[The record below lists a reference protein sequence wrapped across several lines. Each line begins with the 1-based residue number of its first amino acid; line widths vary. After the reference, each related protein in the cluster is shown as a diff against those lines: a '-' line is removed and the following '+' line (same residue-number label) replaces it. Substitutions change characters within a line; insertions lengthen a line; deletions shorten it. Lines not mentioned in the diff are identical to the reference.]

1 MGKFMLI
8 GGGDV
13 GRGRTNY
20 ETGLIDLEV
29 VKMTQKDN
37 PNFLFIGLA
46 SSFSD
51 SYYDTMKKIYQEL
64 GCTCS
69 YLKKKNILNN
79 PDIVEN
85 KIKMADIIYFCGGD
99 TIKLVNDLKE
109 YGIDSLLKEAI
120 FEGTVIAGMSAGA
133 IMSCYSG
140 YSDALKLRDEGDSFS
155 FVLGLN
161 FLDIV
166 ICPHYEKNSEKDLE
180 LKEDLVGKNMTVYAL
195 ENGVALKI
203 LGNDYQV
210 ITSIA
215 GRKAY
220 RCFYNQNGEY
230 IVEELSDKGTFIN
243 E

>member
-37 PNFLFIGLA
+37 PNFLFVGLA
-46 SSFSD
+46 SNFSD

-79 PDIVEN
+79 PDIVKN

-120 FEGTVIAGMSAGA
+120 EKGVVVAGMSAGA
-133 IMSCYSG
+133 IMACYSG
-140 YSDALKLRDEGDSFS
+140 YSDALKLRDEKDSFS
-155 FVLGLN
+155 FVSGLN

-180 LKEDLVGKNMTVYAL
+180 LKEDLVGENMLVYAL
-195 ENGVALKI
+195 ENGVALKV
-203 LGNDYQV
+203 LDDDYQV

-220 RCFYNQNGEY
+220 CCFYDQDGKY
-230 IVEELSDKGTFIN
+230 MVEELEELGSFIN
-243 E
+243 K

>member
-37 PNFLFIGLA
+37 PNFLFVGLA
-46 SSFSD
+46 SNFSD

-79 PDIVEN
+79 PDIVKN

-109 YGIDSLLKEAI
+109 YGIDSLLK
-120 FEGTVIAGMSAGA
+120 
-133 IMSCYSG
+133 
-140 YSDALKLRDEGDSFS
+140 
-155 FVLGLN
+155 
-161 FLDIV
+161 
-166 ICPHYEKNSEKDLE
+166 
-180 LKEDLVGKNMTVYAL
+180 
-195 ENGVALKI
+195 
-203 LGNDYQV
+203 
-210 ITSIA
+210 
-215 GRKAY
+215 
-220 RCFYNQNGEY
+220 
-230 IVEELSDKGTFIN
+230 
-243 E
+243 

>member
-1 MGKFMLI
+1 MLI

-37 PNFLFIGLA
+37 PNFLFVGLA
-46 SSFSD
+46 SNFSD

-79 PDIVEN
+79 PDIVKN

-120 FEGTVIAGMSAGA
+120 EKGVVVAGMSAGA
-133 IMSCYSG
+133 IMACYSG
-140 YSDALKLRDEGDSFS
+140 YSDALKLRDEKDSFS
-155 FVLGLN
+155 FVSGLN

-180 LKEDLVGKNMTVYAL
+180 LKEDLVGENMLVYAL
-195 ENGVALKI
+195 ENGVALKV
-203 LGNDYQV
+203 LDDDYQV

-220 RCFYNQNGEY
+220 CCFYDQDGKY
-230 IVEELSDKGTFIN
+230 MVEELEELGSFIN
-243 E
+243 K

>member
-1 MGKFMLI
+1 MLI

-37 PNFLFIGLA
+37 PNFLFVGLA
-46 SSFSD
+46 SNFSD

-79 PDIVEN
+79 PDIVKN

-120 FEGTVIAGMSAGA
+120 EKGVVVAGMSAGA
-133 IMSCYSG
+133 IMACYSG
-140 YSDALKLRDEGDSFS
+140 YSDALKLRDEKDSFS
-155 FVLGLN
+155 FVSGLN

-180 LKEDLVGKNMTVYAL
+180 LKEDLVGENMSVYSL
-195 ENGVALKI
+195 ENGVALKV

-220 RCFYNQNGEY
+220 CCFYDQDGKY
-230 IVEELSDKGTFIN
+230 IVEELEKLGSFIN
-243 E
+243 K